1 MPRVKRGFKARRR
14 RNRVLQQTQGYFLGR
29 KNRFRQAVE
38 VLRHAWE
45 YGYISRRLKKR
56 DFRRLWITRIN
67 AAARINGT
75 TYSRLV
81 SCLKNASI
89 ALDRKVLSEIAIHD
103 PGSFGAVVKLAVAQ
117 SPSRSTGARPAKAAT
132 ASTAR

>member
-14 RNRVLQQTQGYFLGR
+14 RNRVLNMTEGYFLGR
-29 KNRFRQAVE
+29 KNRYRQAVE

-56 DFRRLWITRIN
+56 DFRRLWIARIN

-75 TYSRLV
+75 TYSRLI
-81 SCLKNASI
+81 SLLKKANVG
-89 ALDRKVLSEIAIHD
+89 LDRKILSELAIHD
-103 PGSFGAVVKLAVAQ
+103 PTSFQAIVSLATGGA
-117 SPSRSTGARPAKAAT
+117 SAR
-132 ASTAR
+132 